1 VPQKLDKSKCA
12 EFADKVK
19 IWDLLEGS
27 MSLAEVGNESSTCNT
42 TPNSTHP
49 ECAQIFLNGDLV
61 GTCGYQESTIYV
73 T

>member
-1 VPQKLDKSKCA
+1 
-12 EFADKVK
+12 
-19 IWDLLEGS
+19 

-61 GTCGYQESTIYV
+61 GACGYQESTIYV